1 MSRRPWSNRKP
12 RVASRGGL
20 PRPTRS
26 SLEVGQRGRG
36 SSSRQNR
43 AYAPPEDWHEP
54 SDRPAGGYRIV
65 VHDPGEGFVHII
77 GPSEIRKRLA
87 QLPADLVTPLEVV
100 QLSRMTRKKT
110 AFPCYGM
117 QWGNAIYLY
126 PVEQS
131 LVEHFARPPRPS
143 EYHEARLFGG
153 RWVQEGNRWTLVWSE
168 RALRDFYLN
177 NVLIHELGHLL
188 DRRNTNARD
197 RERFADAFAIRH
209 G

>member
-1 MSRRPWSNRKP
+1 
-12 RVASRGGL
+12 
-20 PRPTRS
+20 
-26 SLEVGQRGRG
+26 LEVGQRGRG

-54 SDRPAGGYRIV
+54 ADQPSGGYRIV
-65 VHDPGEGFVHII
+65 VRDPGQGFVHILD
-77 GPSEIRKRLA
+77 PVEIRDRLA
-87 QLPADLVTPLEVV
+87 QLPAHLVAPLEVV
-100 QLSRMTRKKT
+100 QLSRMTRKKR

-126 PVEQS
+126 PAEQG

-143 EYHEARLFGG
+143 EYHEARLHGG
-153 RWVQEGNRWTLVWSE
+153 RWVQDGSRWTLVWSE
-168 RALRDFYLN
+168 RALRDFYLD